1 MQNLKIQTLW
11 QLCQELKQKRQDMI
25 EKLGYTQNYID
36 QQQSL
41 MSHELLSLRR
51 HNNELSSD
59 LAQLYSHLE
68 TLRQDMHQRG
78 ENGAEAVQA
87 AGSAE
92 REAELEAELESL
104 RNQYAKLETDFFEL
118 QDMPGSP
125 SDDGETAQRL
135 EQLSQDYQQLQ
146 SRLSETREA
155 LDTKETQV
163 GMLSQTVQ
171 VIQREF
177 DALRSS
183 NDQLSGDMKSLVAQT
198 DQLIALV
205 ETYRQAALAAVSEA
219 GLQEEAEATTVSVE
233 SGDDEGDPLA
243 DDGETKAEA
252 VREAVRKKINTLLRH
267 RFGKLPRKLSSSI
280 KEVSSNHRLDKLFDK
295 ALKAETLDEF
305 EASFEA

>member
-68 TLRQDMHQRG
+68 TLRQDMQQRG
-78 ENGAEAVQA
+78 ENGAEAVHA
-87 AGSAE
+87 LGNSE
-92 REAELEAELESL
+92 REAELAAELETL
-104 RNQYAKLETDFFEL
+104 RNQYAKLEADFFEL
-118 QDMPGSP
+118 QDMPAG
-125 SDDGETAQRL
+125 DDGETAQRL

-146 SRLSETREA
+146 SQLSETQDA

-177 DALRSS
+177 DALRTS

-219 GLQEEAEATTVSVE
+219 GLQEEAEATTISAE
-233 SGDDEGDPLA
+233 GDDEGDGLDA
-243 DDGETKAEA
+243 DGETKAEA

-267 RFGKLPRKLSSSI
+267 RFGKVPRKLSTSI